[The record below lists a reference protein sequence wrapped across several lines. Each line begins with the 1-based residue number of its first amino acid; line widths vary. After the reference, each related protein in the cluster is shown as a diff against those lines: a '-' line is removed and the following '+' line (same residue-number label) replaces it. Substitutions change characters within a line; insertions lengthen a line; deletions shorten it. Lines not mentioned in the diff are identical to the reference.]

1 MLEKIKSSTDTFK
14 ELAIIYGV
22 ALSSATILFALFEQ
36 RDLWDAFWW
45 AVVTGLTI
53 GYGDIYPQTVQ
64 GEILTIVWAHFMVLG
79 MLPLMVGRIVM
90 KVIEDRNRFTHE
102 EQEKMFAEL
111 NDMRL
116 QLVKTEA
123 RDISTADSL
132 KEMLKTIKNI
142 EEKRGQ

>member
-64 GEILTIVWAHFMVLG
+64 GEILTIIWAHFMVLG

-102 EQEKMFAEL
+102 EQEKMFTRL
-111 NDMRL
+111 KDMETRL
-116 QLVKTEA
+116 VEAGA
-123 RDISTADSL
+123 RDINTTETL
-132 KEMLKTIKNI
+132 KEVLETVKNI
-142 EEKRGQ
+142 EEKGRK